1 MATIEP
7 GSYVNDIYAPL
18 NVFEAMRTPTQG
30 QGFLPGSYRPKSQ
43 LRRLTNYLICDAMR
57 NNTLAQFLR
66 NPDTE
71 HREYGDA
78 NRIIQRTVDGIVS
91 PEMGPFAPAAV
102 DRPPASPH
110 IPDPPTE
117 LAADA
122 TDVDKRIFA
131 LQKQRY
137 DEEVEGVVDEWVT
150 AFEDHQR
157 ARHVH
162 AKALAWWRNQR
173 VVGKLRESE
182 TNNTV
187 TRGDGVLVLGISD
200 GAGSDPTLRVYQPNS
215 YFPDDIA
222 SATADYPDRVQ
233 FLWEETAEPDSEDS
247 ERIVKWHVYD
257 IRPIIEGGDVVFDS
271 AGKPSPV
278 IATDTITDEVVAVD
292 DGWEIRRTLP
302 WHGEGEYTTTT
313 CLLSE
318 YEWADTSKAWADFT
332 EERSTATRFRKDLG
346 YDMMPVI
353 HVPNEE
359 DSGNH
364 FGRSVLLW
372 SAQVLA
378 DLGQSDWDNVKAVS
392 LAAHP
397 IVAVS
402 AKNVEGL
409 NYKPGSVWPVD
420 KADSVDMS
428 SQLAAIYEFNSGLR
442 DRLGTTGGVNDV
454 VLGKVNGD
462 IAGITLKLLL
472 GPFEQMIATLRVT
485 RQTKYSLMMK
495 IWQRLAMITGTVD
508 AGPTVPLEI
517 AFGPITPTDL
527 AAVIEQVTK
536 LLTAKSI
543 SRSTALRMLV
553 SAGIPI
559 DDVDAE
565 LRLIQSTDFEGA
577 TNMSA
582 ALDDE
587 RPAADYLGIELEDP
601 PVVTAPTIEL

>member
-1 MATIEP
+1 VATIEP
-7 GSYVNDIYAPL
+7 GSYINDIYAPL
-18 NVFEAMRTPTQG
+18 NVFEAMRAPTQG

-57 NNTLAQFLR
+57 NNTLAQFLA

-102 DRPPASPH
+102 DRPPVAPT
-110 IPDPPTE
+110 IPDPPAA
-117 LAADA
+117 LADNA
-122 TDVDKRIFA
+122 TDVDRRIFD
-131 LQKQRY
+131 LQQERY
-137 DEEVEGVVDEWVT
+137 NNEIEGVVDEWVA

-162 AKALAWWRNQR
+162 AKALDWWRDQR

-187 TRGDGVLVLGISD
+187 TRGDGVLVLGISA

-233 FLWEETAEPDSEDS
+233 FLWEETANADAEDA

-257 IRPIIEGGDVVFDS
+257 IRPIVDGGDVVFD
-271 AGKPSPV
+271 ANGKPLPV
-278 IATDTITDEVVAVD
+278 ISTETISDEVVAVD

-302 WHGEGEYTTTT
+302 WHTDDEYTTTT

-318 YEWADTSKAWADFT
+318 YEWADTSRTWPDLT
-332 EERSTATRFRKDLG
+332 EERAAASRFRVDLG
-346 YDMMPVI
+346 YDMMPII

-378 DLGQSDWDNVKAVS
+378 DLGQSDRDNVKAVS

-397 IVAVS
+397 IVRVS
-402 AKNVEGL
+402 ASNVEAL
-409 NYKPGSVWPVD
+409 NYRPGSVWPVD
-420 KADSVDMS
+420 SADSVDMS
-428 SQLAAIYEFNSGLR
+428 SQLADIYAFNSGLR
-442 DRLGTTGGVNDV
+442 DRLGTVGGVNDV

-472 GPFEQMIATLRVT
+472 GPFEQMISTLRVT

-508 AGPTVPLEI
+508 PGPTVPLEI

-536 LLTAKSI
+536 LLSAKSI

-553 SAGIPI
+553 AAGIPI

-565 LRLIQSTDFEGA
+565 LHLIAATDFEGA
-577 TNMSA
+577 TNMST

-587 RPAADYLGIELEDP
+587 RPAADYLGIKLEDP
-601 PVVTAPTIEL
+601 PVATALELEL